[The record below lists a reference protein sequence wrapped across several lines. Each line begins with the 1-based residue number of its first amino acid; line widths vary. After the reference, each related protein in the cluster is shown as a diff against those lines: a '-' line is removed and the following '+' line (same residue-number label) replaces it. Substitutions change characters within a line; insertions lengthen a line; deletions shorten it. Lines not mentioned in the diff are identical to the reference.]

1 MTDKFRARAEQ
12 LAGELDSM
20 SDEEFEEMVL
30 DSLRQHTKVVSLRLT
45 DRLIE
50 RVRRLAEHESV
61 PYHALLRSL
70 IETGV
75 SRLERAVER
84 KAS

>member
-1 MTDKFRARAEQ
+1 MADKFHARAAQ
-12 LAGELDSM
+12 LASELDAM

-45 DRLIE
+45 DRLVE
-50 RVRRLAEHESV
+50 RVQRLAEHEQV

-75 SRLERAVER
+75 TRLERAVDR

>member
-1 MTDKFRARAEQ
+1 MADEFHDRAAQ
-12 LAGELDSM
+12 LAGELDAM
-20 SDEEFEEMVL
+20 SDDEFEAMIL

-50 RVRRLAEHESV
+50 RVRRIADQEQV

-75 SRLERAVER
+75 ARLERAAER
-84 KAS
+84 RAS

>member
-1 MTDKFRARAEQ
+1 MADKFHARAAQ
-12 LAGELDSM
+12 LAGELDAM

-30 DSLRQHTKVVSLRLT
+30 DSLRQHTRVVSLRLT
-45 DRLIE
+45 DRLVE
-50 RVRRLAEHESV
+50 RVQRLAEREQV
-61 PYHALLRSL
+61 AYHALLRSL

-75 SRLERAVER
+75 TRLERVVDR

>member
-1 MTDKFRARAEQ
+1 MGRAEQ
-12 LAGELDSM
+12 LASELDAM
-20 SDEEFEEMVL
+20 SDEEFEKMVL

-50 RVRRLAEHESV
+50 RVRRLAEREGV

-70 IETGV
+70 IETGI
-75 SRLERAVER
+75 SRLERAAER